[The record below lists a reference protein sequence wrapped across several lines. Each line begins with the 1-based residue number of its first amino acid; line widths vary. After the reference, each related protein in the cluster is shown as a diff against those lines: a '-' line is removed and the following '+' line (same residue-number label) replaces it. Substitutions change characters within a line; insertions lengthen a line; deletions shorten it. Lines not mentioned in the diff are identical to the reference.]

1 MTDDGLGGM
10 SPGATVAVGFVCVV
24 IGGVMSGTYSLP
36 MRFVRSWKWENIWLI
51 YCSFGGMLFP
61 LIFCAAT
68 APAGLED
75 YLTASSVLPVIGFG
89 ILWGLASVLFG
100 LALPLVGQ
108 SLTFGIVLSM
118 SSAVGSLLPML
129 IFHTSKSFT
138 PSGLLV
144 WAGLVVAVVGVVVLS
159 VAGSR
164 KEKEQS
170 SRNQVKSAEPD
181 DGSLSSSSS
190 SSSSDSDDKKKD
202 SDDDGTGMDDIP
214 IVDVEPESPSSTS
227 SSQHGATLADEDS
240 DKGKLDSNSRGSSKV
255 GLVERTE
262 SSSEHNDAPPKEQK
276 PAEKGCCGLS
286 RAARGIICCIVS
298 GLLSPMLNLGFTFGD
313 SIRVG
318 AEKLGASPLVSS
330 STVWILA
337 IGAGFTFNGG
347 YPIYLLFKNHT
358 WALFKNI
365 SLRDACF
372 NCMLMVVMG
381 VLWFG
386 GTIVYGMGATL
397 IGALGATIGWPVYMA
412 LMVLSSNI
420 GAIIQGEWRNTSAR
434 ARCML
439 AIGLIILLV
448 SIVFFALSSVL
459 DTDDLS
465 SSVSSS
471 LSSLSSSW
479 FA

>member
-1 MTDDGLGGM
+1 MTEGGVGGM

-36 MRFVRSWKWENIWLI
+36 MRFVRKWKWENIWLI

-61 LIFCAAT
+61 LIFCVAT
-68 APAGLED
+68 APGGLEE

-144 WAGLVVAVVGVVVLS
+144 WAGLVVAVAGVVVLAI
-159 VAGSR
+159 AGSR
-164 KEKEQS
+164 KEKEQTM
-170 SRNQVKSAEPD
+170 NAEKEAR
-181 DGSLSSSSS
+181 
-190 SSSSDSDDKKKD
+190 SSDEDDKVKTED
-202 SDDDGTGMDDIP
+202 EGEWVEEVP
-214 IVDVEPESPSSTS
+214 IVDVEPESPSVTCSSRPEAATEDEGGNQSRIGLVKRTIS
-227 SSQHGATLADEDS
+227 SSYVDMTPGS
-240 DKGKLDSNSRGSSKV
+240 KLKAQ
-255 GLVERTE
+255 E
-262 SSSEHNDAPPKEQK
+262 
-276 PAEKGCCGLS
+276 EKRECCGLS
-286 RAARGIICCIVS
+286 RSARGIICCIVS

-330 STVWILA
+330 STVWVLA

-358 WALFKNI
+358 WVHFKDI
-365 SLRDACF
+365 SLRDTCF

-381 VLWFG
+381 ILWFG
-386 GTIVYGMGATL
+386 GTIIYGMGATL
-397 IGALGATIGWPVYMA
+397 IGALGATLGWPVYMA
-412 LMVLSSNI
+412 LMVLASNI
-420 GAIIQGEWRNTSAR
+420 GAIIQGEWRNTSVR
-434 ARCML
+434 ARCL
-439 AIGLIILLV
+439 LVVGLTVLFV
-448 SIVFFALSSVL
+448 SIVFFAFSSVL

-465 SSVSSS
+465 SSLSSS
-471 LSSLSSSW
+471 LSSLSSFW
-479 FA
+479 FV